1 MIRISNIPEQAS
13 QDDMRTLLRN
23 FSHKKLRLAK
33 QRGGQGG
40 NRGFAFVTFHTI
52 GDAYVCMQKLNNHRY
67 GYMVLKVE
75 WSDNY
80 KKKFPNRRPPI
91 SEKDKERAENFG
103 KGRSAFRRSYG
114 GG

>member
-1 MIRISNIPEQAS
+1 MIRISNIPEYAS
-13 QDDMRTLLRN
+13 QDDIRTLLRN
-23 FSHKKLRLAK
+23 FSHKKLRLAR
-33 QRGGQGG
+33 QRGNQGG

-80 KKKFPNRRPPI
+80 KKKHPNGRPPI
-91 SEKDKERAENFG
+91 SAKDIERAQNFG
-103 KGRSAFRRSYG
+103 KGGGGFGRRGYG
-114 GG
+114 G